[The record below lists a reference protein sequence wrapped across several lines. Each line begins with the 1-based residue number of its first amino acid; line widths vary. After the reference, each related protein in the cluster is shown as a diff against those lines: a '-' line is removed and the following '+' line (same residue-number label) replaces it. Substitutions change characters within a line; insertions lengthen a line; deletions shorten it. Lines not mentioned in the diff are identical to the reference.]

1 MTDSASIEFL
11 EAEAWKQR
19 VEALPARLKHRLGTR
34 VRRFGRAV
42 ALATPGADV
51 ATVNRTIGIGLD
63 HPLDDALLSEVNAFF
78 RDAGVRRWLIDCG
91 PDAMIVGGP
100 ETLARQGGVLKTP
113 TVKLVG
119 EPGNVAAASTGGLSV
134 REVDRDFAKT
144 FRSIVGEAFGLPEF
158 VKPDLDS
165 AIGSRGWH
173 YYMAFD
179 GERPIA
185 GAAMFVQNGGAW
197 FGVAGTAADARNRGA
212 QTALLARRLTD
223 AKSLGCSWVTAE
235 TSPDSLEHSNPSY
248 RNMLRA
254 GLRVAYLR
262 DKYVFENKLL

>member
-1 MTDSASIEFL
+1 MESASIEFL
-11 EAEAWKQR
+11 EAEAWRQR
-19 VEALPARLKHRLGTR
+19 VEALPAQLKHRLGTR

-51 ATVNRTIGIGLD
+51 AAVNRTIGIGLD
-63 HPLDDALLSEVNAFF
+63 QPLDDALLMEVNGFF
-78 RDAGVRRWLIDCG
+78 RDAGVPRWLIDCG
-91 PDAMIVGGP
+91 PHATIVGGP
-100 ETLARQGGVLKTP
+100 ETLTRQGGVLKTP

-119 EPGNVAAASTGGLSV
+119 ELGEIANPPTANVSV
-134 REVDRDFAKT
+134 REVGREFADT
-144 FRSIVGEAFGLPEF
+144 FRSIVGDAFGLPEF
-158 VKPDLDS
+158 VKSDLAS
-165 AIGSRGWH
+165 AIGTPGWR

-179 GERPIA
+179 AERPIA

-223 AKSLGCSWVTAE
+223 AKRLGCSWVTAE
-235 TSPDSLEHSNPSY
+235 TSPDSLELSNPSY

-262 DKYVFENKLL
+262 DKYLFENKLA